1 VTIPQSALI
10 KPRHKKHRGHQMA
23 GKSRV
28 NFKKRE
34 NHLPSGK
41 RLHNCG
47 KITILMGK
55 STISMVIFNSFLYVY
70 QRVQMPEALM

>member
-1 VTIPQSALI
+1 LRT
-10 KPRHKKHRGHQMA
+10 
-23 GKSRV
+23 
-28 NFKKRE
+28 
-34 NHLPSGK
+34 
-41 RLHNCG
+41 G